1 MGIVKWSSRNEGFED
16 KKRTG
21 RQKFLNEA
29 SKKIL
34 TKACKGEFAEA
45 ALKQL
50 ASKGTVRGKN
60 TIWGFM
66 HEKRRLKAKETS
78 AHCHARWNWLEI
90 C

>member
-34 TKACKGEFAEA
+34 TKACEGEFAEA
-45 ALKQL
+45 ALKTI
-50 ASKGTVRGKN
+50 SKQRNCSREKHGLGV
-60 TIWGFM
+60 